1 MSYINIDDSNFIND
15 INNRKELIENLID
28 NNTNNDNY
36 YVDNLIKENNKL
48 ILNNYQRFIT
58 NFINPNTKYDKLLLV
73 HSTGVGKT
81 ITSLSVAMNFIDIFK
96 QNKNINKNDNTGMVY
111 IIGFTKSVFK
121 KELFTRSE
129 FGIVTQKEIDEMNQI
144 KKNIAL
150 YNLEKDIQFLKELKI
165 KYSQRLRS
173 KKGNG
178 YFEFIGYKELVNKLI
193 VKTNINNKIQFADI
207 KDEKELEY
215 YLEKNLVK
223 LNIQFLELFTNSLII
238 CDEIHNVY
246 NSLNINN
253 WGLCLRI
260 IFKYHEKQKSV
271 RVLLLSATPINNKPI
286 EIISL
291 LNLLNTDKYINK
303 NDIFDKNNKIIPSG
317 YNLIKK
323 SINGKISYLKDMD
336 LALYPSNEI
345 KGDKIEGINY
355 LKFIKCPMSDLHFK
369 TYDYVSKNYSKNKDI
384 EIINNVDN
392 ENEED
397 DINIDKEEITSIISN
412 LKEYPINL
420 ELNNRYLNDIVFPN
434 PDNKNLG
441 LYIKTDII
449 KNISNAS
456 REWKDKNEIDII
468 KNDKILKNT
477 LTGDFLEY
485 SNIKKYSTKYYE
497 LLSTIR
503 NIILN
508 DKGKI
513 FIYHNFV
520 QISGINL
527 IHEILKMNGILNMN
541 DLPTKYSKCNICY
554 DFKYNHDLKKIKHE
568 FEAIRFITVSSL
580 YSKNSIDKELD
591 QFNLD
596 GNVKGN
602 NIRII
607 LGSKAIKESYNLKAI
622 QNIIVLH
629 QPDNIS
635 TLIQIFGRAIRKN
648 SHILLPEIN
657 KKVNIYILVST
668 LPLYIQKKY
677 KKYIYSYEEIKYK
690 FKVDT
695 YKIIQKINNLFIE
708 NAIDL
713 NINYNINFPDKI
725 SNNKDDLY
733 YIEPVNKNQLLKIN
747 YNKLNLSTFNTYY
760 YNNEI
765 NICKYMIKRLFIEE
779 SNIWTFEDLYKRILN
794 PYFKM
799 NFKTSLISKNSF
811 LIALDFLVY
820 KKDNLIYT
828 NKDNMNFNLIDNL
841 FNGNNKFITDLNNT
855 INVLI
860 YIDQYYILIPYN
872 NINQGNIYDNIDYD
886 VDILYRNYSKQN
898 EQKINLNNLLT
909 TDFKLND
916 YENNKKY
923 LISKYNKIKIEDLLE
938 IIYEFD
944 YDFHL
949 KLIEEIIAYFF
960 KIYIDET
967 IIKNINHDFYFKLLY
982 FYNKFNIIIFA
993 NKLDK
998 DLSEI
1003 YNKYIIST
1011 KIMNYTVSNDENENY
1026 NYNNLITSLENE
1038 NENIKLEDNKLYF
1051 NFYNHALNESQHYLT
1066 KKNKKLKIFDYLL
1079 PIGHIFDKDFKFF
1092 HPSGNW
1098 FTKINFNKININY
1111 TDNDIIIG
1119 YLEKNTIGFDIIFK
1133 LRKPNIYTNKLKDM
1147 RQLESGLNCLFKD
1160 KSDLIDICKQLDIK
1174 LDKIKLRKSTLCDL
1188 IKINLIKREINERKK
1203 NSKIKYFYF
1212 YWEL

>member
-15 INNRKELIENLID
+15 INNRKELIDNLID
-28 NNTNNDNY
+28 NTNNNDNY

-48 ILNNYQRFIT
+48 VLNNYQRFIT

-129 FGIVTQKEIDEMNQI
+129 FGIVTQREIDEMNQI

-150 YNLEKDIQFLKELKI
+150 YNLDKDVQFLKDLKI
-165 KYSQRLRS
+165 RYSQRLRS

-260 IFKYHEKQKSV
+260 IFKYHEKQKSL

-303 NDIFDKNNKIIPSG
+303 NEIFDKNNKIIPNG

-384 EIINNVDN
+384 EIINEKDN

-397 DINIDKEEITSIISN
+397 EINIDKEEITSIISN

-441 LYIKTDII
+441 LYIKADII
-449 KNISNAS
+449 KNISNAT
-456 REWKDKNEIDII
+456 RTWKDKNEIDII

-477 LTGDFLEY
+477 LTGNFLEL

-497 LLSTIR
+497 LLLTIK
-503 NIILN
+503 NIILD

-520 QISGINL
+520 QISGVNL
-527 IHEILKMNGILNMN
+527 IQEILKMNGILNMN
-541 DLPTKYSKCNICY
+541 DIPTKYSKCNICY

-596 GNVKGN
+596 GNAKGT

-648 SHILLPEIN
+648 SHMLLPEIN

-668 LPLYIQKKY
+668 LPVFIQKKY

-713 NINYNINFPDKI
+713 NINYNINFPDKL

-799 NFKTSLISKNSF
+799 NFNTSLISKNSF

-828 NKDNMNFNLIDNL
+828 NADNIEFNLIDNL

-886 VDILYRNYSKQN
+886 VDVLYRNYNKPN
-898 EQKINLNNLLT
+898 DQKINLNNLLT

-923 LISKYNKIKIEDLLE
+923 LISKYGKVKIEDLLE

-967 IIKNINHDFYFKLLY
+967 VIKNINHDFYFKLLY

-1026 NYNNLITSLENE
+1026 NYNNLISSLENE

-1111 TDNDIIIG
+1111 TDNDLIIG

-1133 LRKPNIYTNKLKDM
+1133 LRKSNAYTNKLKDM

-1160 KSDLIDICKQLDIK
+1160 KSDLIDICKKLDIK
-1174 LDKIKLRKSTLCDL
+1174 LDKIKLRKNTLCDL
-1188 IKINLIKREINERKK
+1188 IKLNLIKREIDERKK
-1203 NSKIKYFYF
+1203 NSNIKYFYF